1 MEAFFPIIL
10 AALVFWWF
18 HALRKRRGQV
28 RRYGRHFKSGRGTR
42 PASFDAGS
50 AQAEVPRRHLNG
62 PAYVV
67 DGDTIVIRNT
77 QIRLFG
83 VDAPELNH
91 PYGQNAKWAMFNL
104 CRGQA
109 VLAEILATDVHGRTV
124 ARCYLPDGRDLSA
137 EIVKQELAL
146 DWPKYSGGIYRH
158 LEPPNARRKLWLADA
173 RQRGRMDI
181 WERFEAQQKAS
192 KSGQ

>member
-1 MEAFFPIIL
+1 
-10 AALVFWWF
+10 
-18 HALRKRRGQV
+18 
-28 RRYGRHFKSGRGTR
+28 
-42 PASFDAGS
+42 
-50 AQAEVPRRHLNG
+50 
-62 PAYVV
+62 
-67 DGDTIVIRNT
+67 
-77 QIRLFG
+77 
-83 VDAPELNH
+83 
-91 PYGQNAKWAMFNL
+91 MFNL